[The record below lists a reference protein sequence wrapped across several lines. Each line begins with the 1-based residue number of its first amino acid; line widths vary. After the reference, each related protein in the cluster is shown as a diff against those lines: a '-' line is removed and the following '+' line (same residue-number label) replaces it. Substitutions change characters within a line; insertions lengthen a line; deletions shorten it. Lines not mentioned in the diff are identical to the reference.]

1 MLTEEPS
8 SPRLVI
14 IGLDG
19 ATFDLILPWIKAEK
33 LPSIAKVLDTSSYG
47 RLSSTH
53 PPSTFPAWTTFMT
66 GKNPGK
72 HGIYDFT
79 QHKKNAY
86 GIQFINSTFR
96 KGKTLWQLL
105 SDCGKR
111 VGVLGLPATYPPEP
125 INGFIICGFDSPVTT
140 GIDSSFTYPKELYG
154 ELKKKLG
161 PYTITDFQE
170 LRIEEGWHE
179 QALTKIVQTLDRK
192 AAYADYLLKKEPWDC
207 FMVLFGESDTVSHH
221 FWMFHDQNSPRH
233 DSHASERLKKAIFTV
248 YQKLDEVIGKL
259 TATLPEDTSFIL
271 LSDHGFGGAGDK
283 VIHLNRWLEQNGYL
297 TFKSQGTLFHKT
309 LSRSKKKALEALP
322 AGIQEQFFRKGS
334 GLLASTIE
342 SLSRFGHIN
351 WECTQAFSE
360 ELNYFP
366 NIWINLKGREPQGV
380 VDPGK
385 PYELLR
391 EEIIEK
397 LAGFIN
403 PVINEKIVRKAY
415 KREELY
421 HGDQLDKAPDIVV
434 ELNYDQGYSYS
445 LLPTSA
451 ETGKE
456 PIRNLRKDEF
466 MGAKGRSMNGSH
478 RMEGI
483 LALKGPSFLKEQ
495 PLEGISLKDLTP
507 TILYLLNCSLPS
519 DLDGK
524 VITDAFGEDY
534 IKSHPIRYH
543 ENTAGGQGTPPQ
555 DLTADEESSLR
566 ERLKDM
572 GYF

>member
-1 MLTEEPS
+1 MLTEDPS
-8 SPRLVI
+8 SPKLVI

-19 ATFDLILPWIKAEK
+19 ATFDLILPWVKAGK
-33 LPSIAKVLDTSSYG
+33 LPSIAKVLNSSSYG
-47 RLSSTH
+47 ALSSTH

-72 HGIYDFT
+72 HGIFDFT

-96 KGKTLWQLL
+96 KGNTLWQLL
-105 SDCGKR
+105 SKYGKR
-111 VGVLGLPATYPPEP
+111 VGILGLPATYPPEP

-140 GIDSSFTYPKELYG
+140 GIDSSFTYPKELYR
-154 ELKKKLG
+154 ELKKQLG

-179 QALTKIVQTLDRK
+179 HALSKIVQTLDRK
-192 AAYADYLLKKEPWDC
+192 AAYAKYLLKKEPWDC

-221 FWMFHDQNSPRH
+221 FWMFHDQNSPRY
-233 DSHASERLKKAIFTV
+233 DSQASARLKKAIFTV
-248 YQKLDEVIGKL
+248 YQKLDEVIGTL
-259 TATLPEDTSFIL
+259 TATLSENTSLIL

-283 VIHLNRWLEQNGYL
+283 VIYLNRWLEQKGYL
-297 TFKSQGTLFHKT
+297 TFKSQGTLFQKT
-309 LSRSKKKALEALP
+309 LNRSKKAALEVLP
-322 AGIQEQFFRKGS
+322 SSIQEQFFRKGS

-342 SLSRFGHIN
+342 SLSRFGHID
-351 WECTQAFSE
+351 WAHTQAFSE

-380 VDPGK
+380 VEPGK
-385 PYELLR
+385 PYERLR

-397 LAGFIN
+397 LSSFTN
-403 PVINEKIVRKAY
+403 PVTNDTIVRKAY

-421 HGDQLDKAPDIVV
+421 RGDQLDKAPDIVV

-456 PIRNLRKDEF
+456 PLRTLRKDEF
-466 MGAKGRSMNGSH
+466 MGAKGKSMNGSH

-483 LALKGPSFLKEQ
+483 LALKGPSILKGQ
-495 PLEGISLKDLTP
+495 NFEGVSLMDLTP
-507 TILYLLNCSLPS
+507 TILYLLSCSLPS

-524 VITDAFGEDY
+524 VITEAFGEDY

-543 ENTAGGQGTPPQ
+543 EKTAESPDTPPKE
-555 DLTADEESSLR
+555 LTADEEANLR